1 VRVPASLSSLAWMES
16 SGGTIGQIP
25 GFNPERLGVGGWV
38 LVYSPDQLSASMRFG
53 TGISTL
59 ARTVVVRAAL
69 VAAVAGV
76 HGCGDPPTTPTPPPP
91 PSLTCP
97 ANITVPGV
105 VGATEVVTYT
115 PPAATGG
122 AAPVTTSCTP
132 APGFA
137 FPVGST
143 AVTCT
148 AIDAQNRQATC
159 AFSVTLQ
166 PAMLALRKF
175 LAFGDSVT
183 AGEDGRRLQL
193 RIGFIDPLKSYPAIL
208 QGLLRTD
215 FPDQGAIVINEGF
228 SGIRAKD
235 DVDRLVEK
243 LDLHEPEALLLLH
256 GYNDLLNDGV
266 DAVSEVVAAL
276 REDIQNARSAGVAHV
291 FLSTMTPSRPA
302 TGRFNRMID
311 PEAIN
316 DLNRD
321 LVALAAVEQVHLVDA
336 FTAFAGRELE
346 LVEEDGLHLTVAGNQ
361 VLAETFYAAI
371 RQISTSN
378 PAPLRR

>member
-1 VRVPASLSSLAWMES
+1 
-16 SGGTIGQIP
+16 
-25 GFNPERLGVGGWV
+25 
-38 LVYSPDQLSASMRFG
+38 MRPG

-59 ARTVVVRAAL
+59 ARTVVLRAAL
-69 VAAVAGV
+69 VAALAAV
-76 HGCGDPPTTPTPPPP
+76 HGCGDPPTTPTPQP

-105 VGATEVVTYT
+105 LGATEVVTYT
-115 PPAATGG
+115 QPAPVGG
-122 AAPVTTSCTP
+122 VAPVTTSCTP

-137 FPVGST
+137 FPIGST
-143 AVTCT
+143 TVTCT
-148 AIDAQNRQATC
+148 AADAQNRQATC

-166 PAMLALRKF
+166 PATLALRRF

-193 RIGFIDPLKSYPAIL
+193 RIGFIDPVKSYPAIL

-215 FPDQGAIVINEGF
+215 FPDQGATVVNEGF

-243 LDLHEPEALLLLH
+243 LALHQPEALLLLH

-276 REDIQNARSAGVAHV
+276 REDIQNARRAGVAHV
-291 FLSTMTPSRPA
+291 FLGTMTPSRPA

-311 PEAIN
+311 PAAIA

-321 LVALAAVEQVHLVDA
+321 LATLAAAEQVHLVDA
-336 FTAFAGRELE
+336 FAAFAGRELE
-346 LVEEDGLHLTVAGNQ
+346 LVEEDGLHLTFAGNQ

-371 RQISTSN
+371 RRVGTPT
-378 PAPLRR
+378 PAPLTRPHSMRR